1 MYHFL
6 GSSDIFASLADILC
20 HHHDLHPST
29 GTDEVPNS
37 TSQRAGVKPASRD
50 EIPGY
55 SCS

>member
-6 GSSDIFASLADILC
+6 GSSDIFARLADILC